1 MIQILSSLVFWDI
14 NLLMIQIVLQQPSR
28 SVDLNLLPRC
38 RMLGMGKWSTRLL
51 RRTSSQDMWKEL
63 KTLGNPSILVSSPT
77 PKPIQRIGIQFWW
90 FYLLASEFILFLEIS
105 GGCLRNMMAFED
117 SGIPWRR
124 PCSLE
129 LGSRSIFPKKWLMT
143 CHRISFLMENYGEL
157 FSLIKR
163 KSSRNC

>member
-105 GGCLRNMMAFED
+105 GGCLRNMMEFED
-117 SGIPWRR
+117 SGIPWSK
-124 PCSLE
+124 PCSLAQE
-129 LGSRSIFPKKWLMT
+129 RNLIFLNISLMT
-143 CHRISFLMENYGEL
+143 CHLICFWMENYGR
-157 FSLIKR
+157 KR
-163 KSSRNC
+163 EHA